1 MKRLFSA
8 ALPALLI
15 LLLFSCDN
23 GSDIADIDFPVTLP
37 MTLHVSVSNT
47 SEMTTSVVFDA
58 TTNPEIKEYLGN
70 IKGYEITELL
80 FAIENYAAPNEE
92 EIYFNGEIG
101 FSKKTENI
109 ASVSCPVSNL
119 PVTNFAGTG
128 DFELSTCSDVLNDI
142 SAILTADNAVKVY
155 MTGSF
160 TKAPA
165 SFDLKVTVKVK
176 ITASPL

>member
-1 MKRLFSA
+1 MKKSA
-8 ALPALLI
+8 SYFLQACLI
-15 LLLFSCDN
+15 IGILSCDKV
-23 GSDIADIDFPVTLP
+23 DDLPDIDINATLSE
-37 MTLHVSVSNT
+37 TLQIVVPNT
-47 SEMTTSVVFDA
+47 NEMSTSTVLDA
-58 TTNPEIKEYLGN
+58 TTNSDVNKHLDKIK
-70 IKGYEITELL
+70 KYEITELL
-80 FAIENYAAPNEE
+80 FAIENYAAPNED

-101 FSKKTENI
+101 FSKKTENR

-155 MTGSF
+155 MTGSY